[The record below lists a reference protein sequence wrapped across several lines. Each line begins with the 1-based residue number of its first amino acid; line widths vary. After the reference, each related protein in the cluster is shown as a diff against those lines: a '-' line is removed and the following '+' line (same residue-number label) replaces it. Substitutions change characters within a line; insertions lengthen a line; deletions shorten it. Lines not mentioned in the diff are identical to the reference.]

1 MILDFLMMPAA
12 VLIGWTLGR
21 YTLVRTVTRAVI
33 IERVRAQLGRGFIAP
48 RRSPVDPRRVKK
60 RGSR

>member
-1 MILDFLMMPAA
+1 MMPAA
-12 VLIGWTLGR
+12 VLIGWSLGR

-33 IERVRAQLGRGFIAP
+33 IERVRAQLGPGFIAP
-48 RRSPVDPRRVKK
+48 RRAPVDPRRVKK